1 MLTKIKSLKTAKNK
15 QFHSPSPRGHLKLII
30 TLAVC
35 GGLNAAVNAFAAP
48 ANPDFFNIEQWQT
61 TNKAYVYFVPIHAQP
76 IVDIEIMVDAGSA
89 RDGTQPGIANLTNA
103 LLGQNSKTKDADAL
117 AEGFDDV
124 AANFDQQANRDV
136 SQVTLRVLSNPTQLQ
151 AAVANL
157 QLLLTEPVFTGK
169 SFNRT
174 KDQLQQAL
182 LQQEQDPDALASNTF
197 FRTLYG
203 DHPYAHNPLGD
214 KQSLAGYTPA
224 EVLAFYRHYYVGANI
239 TVAIVGDLSSA
250 QAKTIAEQLVGSLP
264 AGSPAPAL
272 PKPNY
277 QPDQFRV
284 AIPFPSSQTYIRVGE
299 LGVAMGNPDLPALT
313 VGNCTLGGCVLISR
327 LFDEVRNKRGL
338 SYDID
343 SSYTPMHT
351 TGPFVV
357 EAQSKNQTSD
367 EAVDLI
373 ISEINRF
380 ITKGPTT
387 DELNAA
393 KASIIGSFPLRFDS
407 NNNIADAVAQLGF
420 YRLPLDYFNTYQAKI
435 AAVTEADVRRSFA
448 QYLNPTQLL
457 TVTAGATDTDTKNTD
472 TPNTSQQNTTTPSVA
487 ATTP

>member
-1 MLTKIKSLKTAKNK
+1 MLTRQKYLGYVIGLSVYCSLALT
-15 QFHSPSPRGHLKLII
+15 S
-30 TLAVC
+30 
-35 GGLNAAVNAFAAP
+35 NAFAAAP
-48 ANPDFFNIEQWQT
+48 ANPDFFNIQQWQT
-61 TNKAYVYFVPIHAQP
+61 TNQAQVYFVPIHTLP
-76 IVDIEIMVDAGSA
+76 IVDIEIMVNAGSA
-89 RDGTQPGIANLTNA
+89 RDGTQPGIANLTNT

-117 AEGFDDV
+117 AASFDDV
-124 AANFDQQANRDV
+124 AANFDQEATREY
-136 SQVTLRVLSNPTQLQ
+136 SQLTLRVLNNPQQLQ
-151 AAVANL
+151 AALTNFH
-157 QLLLTEPVFTGK
+157 LLLAEPVFTGK

-174 KDQLQQAL
+174 KDQVQQAL
-182 LQQEQDPDALASNTF
+182 LQQQQDPDAVATNTF
-197 FRTLYG
+197 FATLYG

-214 KQSLAGYTPA
+214 RQSLASYTPA
-224 EVLAFYRHYYVGANI
+224 DVLAFYRHYYVGANM
-239 TVAIVGDLSSA
+239 TVAIIGDLSSD

-264 AGSPAPAL
+264 AGSAAPAL

-327 LFDEVRNKRGL
+327 LFNEVRDKRGL
-338 SYDID
+338 AYNID
-343 SSYTPMHT
+343 SDYIPMQT

-357 EAQSKNQTSD
+357 ESQSKNQSSD
-367 EAVDLI
+367 EAVGLI

-380 ITKGPTT
+380 ISKGPTT
-387 DELNAA
+387 DELDAA

-407 NNNIADAVAQLGF
+407 NSNIADEVALLGF

-435 AAVTEADVRRSFA
+435 AAVTESDVRRSFA

-457 TVTAGATDTDTKNTD
+457 TVTVGATTDTQQNAAANP
-472 TPNTSQQNTTTPSVA
+472 TPTQQNTGTKGTA
-487 ATTP
+487 ATST